1 MDAEFGSGTVQVEDE
16 LVHAHAAGHTVQAR
30 AFRGHHA
37 HRAAGLGHMLGA
49 FHVESGGGAVDAVR
63 ISERHD
69 RGGGVGRGQ
78 IRAAVGNAMAGLH
91 ILDGAELR
99 LQGHGGLQAIRG
111 RRAHGRIGFVT
122 VQADARTGQFE
133 VDFRTG
139 QRRRGC
145 WRGGGFPAE
154 CRPPPYDE
162 VKSLNVSTC
171 MSVEATNSGTSG
183 ASATARWPPLADDV
197 QHAFLGER
205 HQFGERRV
213 ETGGRGVT
221 AEAGIDLHMHARRLA
236 EPACGRGD
244 AVDAGE
250 RADGNVDVVVDQ
262 LVERHFGAA
271 VDPRQN
277 RQRSGPM
284 PPLRSSSASCDCAVP
299 SHVAPPASAASGR
312 NQTVAVRVGFDD
324 AHDGGAGMRTADDTH
339 QMAHVVAQCGES
351 TMACAGYR
359 RWAAL

>member
-1 MDAEFGSGTVQVEDE
+1 M
-16 LVHAHAAGHTVQAR
+16 AG
-30 AFRGHHA
+30 
-37 HRAAGLGHMLGA
+37 
-49 FHVESGGGAVDAVR
+49 FHV
-63 ISERHD
+63 
-69 RGGGVGRGQ
+69 
-78 IRAAVGNAMAGLH
+78 
-91 ILDGAELR
+91 LDGAELR

-139 QRRRGC
+139 QRRRGVGEVANL
-145 WRGGGFPAE
+145 RRNAGFFHTTGEVLERFDLHVGGGNEF
-154 CRPPPYDE
+154 R
-162 VKSLNVSTC
+162 NVRRVGDRQ
-171 MSVEATNSGTSG
+171 MA
-183 ASATARWPPLADDV
+183 PLADDM

-213 ETGGRGVT
+213 ETGGREAVT

-236 EPACGRGD
+236 KPACGRGD
-244 AVDAGE
+244 TVDAGE

-277 RQRSGPM
+277 MAAIGADAGFAQQQRLM
-284 PPLRSSSASCDCAVP
+284 RLRGAEPCG
-299 SHVAPPASAASGR
+299 AACERGER
-312 NQTVAVRVGFDD
+312 GGDQTVAVRVGFDD

-339 QMAHVVAQCGES
+339 QMAHVVAQCGEVDDGLRRIPPLGGLVVRFALFGGEIPF
-351 TMACAGYR
+351 TCCAQSHGSHCR
-359 RWAAL
+359 AAL